1 MVKRLVKKKKI
12 QNSTQIGELPLV
24 PIKRLN
30 IMILEKSIPN
40 RNLLFLKKIFVYN
53 V

>member
-1 MVKRLVKKKKI
+1 MGEATCKKKKMS
-12 QNSTQIGELPLV
+12 NSTQIGELP
-24 PIKRLN
+24 IKLLN

-40 RNLLFLKKIFVYN
+40 RNLLFHKKIFVVN